1 MAEDRLKFLEERL
14 TRIEAALTQGAGGTG
29 TGGGGGFTPPG
40 GVVSDPAPWAGNW
53 QFTPRA
59 IFDPTPWL
67 QWMRP
72 RWPTPVVDPG
82 PFPTPVVDPA
92 PWPNP
97 IVDPAVL
104 AQQASL
110 AARMRG
116 IGTVADPAPPDIG
129 RLNVSQLEATIH
141 SISAERARLDAM
153 ESMVKKQIDA
163 LKKQQ
168 PG

>member
-1 MAEDRLKFLEERL
+1 M
-14 TRIEAALTQGAGGTG
+14 
-29 TGGGGGFTPPG
+29 
-40 GVVSDPAPWAGNW
+40 
-53 QFTPRA
+53 
-59 IFDPTPWL
+59 
-67 QWMRP
+67 
-72 RWPTPVVDPG
+72 
-82 PFPTPVVDPA
+82 PVVDPA

-110 AARMRG
+110 AARVRG

-141 SISAERARLDAM
+141 QISAERSRLDAM